1 MEFQSKNALFLIVV
15 IYVLI
20 SLAESRIRTI
30 GCTVNSDYFDTTA
43 YSCYPCESGLN
54 VEASLYFKETLLIN
68 NKFGC

>member
-1 MEFQSKNALFLIVV
+1 MDFLSKKASFIIVI
-15 IYVLI
+15 IYILI
-20 SLAESRIRTI
+20 SSAESRIRTI

-54 VEASLYFKETLLIN
+54 VEASLYFKDTLLIN